1 MGQRYDDTGQ
11 SKWEQDRRMP
21 RSSIGRDSRQSC
33 GAVENEGKGQQNT
46 ELLRTQPAERGLAEK
61 QDDPGHE
68 QRIRDVPD
76 GGLPEVVLENS
87 SGSGEDEQQWVY
99 SSRNEVGVPQICA
112 APASRTSR
120 PASSGER
127 GDVSHV

>member
-1 MGQRYDDTGQ
+1 MGQSYADTGHR
-11 SKWEQDRRMP
+11 KWEQERRMP
-21 RSSIGRDSRQSC
+21 RPSIGIDSRQSC
-33 GAVENEGKGQQNT
+33 DAVENEGKGQQNT

-68 QRIRDVPD
+68 QRIREGPD
-76 GGLPEVVLENS
+76 SGLREVVLENS

-120 PASSGER
+120 PSSSGDR
-127 GDVSHV
+127 GHVSHV

>member
-1 MGQRYDDTGQ
+1 MGQRYDDTGHR
-11 SKWEQDRRMP
+11 KWEQERGMP
-21 RSSIGRDSRQSC
+21 RSSIGIEWGERWD
-33 GAVENEGKGQQNT
+33 AVENEGKGQQNT
-46 ELLRTQPAERGLAEK
+46 ELLRTQPAERGIAEK

-68 QRIRDVPD
+68 QRIREVPD